1 MECPF
6 PGMDPYLED
15 PAIWPDFHDS
25 LITMIRGQLQPLL
38 RPQFVAVTQDRL
50 YLIESQRP
58 IVPDVTIV
66 GGGKRDPRRGN
77 GNTAVME
84 PDAPVMF
91 DLAPEEVREPFITI
105 VEPKGRKVITA
116 IEVLSPSNKL
126 KGPGRDDYQQKRDE
140 LRRGGANFVEIDLLR
155 EGLPTVRVPE
165 SQLELL
171 PPWRYLVAVTRVKP
185 ARQEVYAFDLARRLP
200 RIGVPLLNVPDVT
213 LDLQAA
219 FARCWE
225 TGPYP
230 ELLDYDQTPPGKLTA
245 SEKKWCTSKLKSFK

>member
-15 PAIWPDFHDS
+15 PAIWPDFHNR
-25 LITMIRGQLQPLL
+25 LIAVLCEHLQPSL
-38 RPQFVAVTQDRL
+38 RPQFVAVTQERL

-58 IVPDVTIV
+58 IHPDVAIV
-66 GGGKRDPRRGN
+66 GHGKRGPRRGS
-77 GNTAVME
+77 GGAAVME
-84 PDAPVMF
+84 ADAPVMF
-91 DLAPEEVREPFITI
+91 DLEPEEIREPFITI
-105 VEPKGRKVITA
+105 IEPKGRKVITA
-116 IEVLSPSNKL
+116 IEVLSPSNKM
-126 KGPGRDDYQQKRDE
+126 KGPGRDDYQQKREE
-140 LRRGGANFVEIDLLR
+140 LRRGGANFIEIDLLR

-185 ARQEVYAFDLARRLP
+185 ARQEVYAFDLSRRLP
-200 RIGVPLLNVPDVT
+200 RIGVPLRNVPDVT

-230 ELLDYDQTPPGKLTA
+230 ELLEYDSAPPGKLTA
-245 SEKKWCTSKLKSFK
+245 SEKKWCAAKLKAAK